1 MNEPDKALFCALQLY
16 EQCSHAGK
24 ESQTCKSDS
33 FMKKSILVRSLN
45 LTTFHRPAGCR
56 TNLTLSPPPLPPDR
70 LEEFATPLHSRQC
83 PSLNRNSWSQ
93 GVPRTRGKLNIG
105 FTQEQEQRST
115 IFPPT
120 SVAGCEKLTFFGI
133 RRKGRKTKFLCNVQ
147 SGNVKKPFIAPEYS
161 NIAPEYMENI

>member
-1 MNEPDKALFCALQLY
+1 MNEPDKALFCALQLC

-24 ESQTCKSDS
+24 ESQSCKSDS
-33 FMKKSILVRSLN
+33 SMKKSILVRSLN

-105 FTQEQEQRST
+105 FYTRMIERRSN
-115 IFPPT
+115 IYPPT
-120 SVAGCEKLTFFGI
+120 SVAGSEKLTFFGI

-147 SGNVKKPFIAPEYS
+147 SGNVKKPFM
-161 NIAPEYMENI
+161 APEYMENI

>member
-1 MNEPDKALFCALQLY
+1 MVCMNEPDKALFCALQLC

-24 ESQTCKSDS
+24 ESQSCKSDS
-33 FMKKSILVRSLN
+33 SMKKSILVRSLN

-56 TNLTLSPPPLPPDR
+56 TNPTLSPPPHPPDR

-105 FTQEQEQRST
+105 FYTRTRTEEYYISAHLSSRFWEIDILWHPKERKEDQVPLQC
-115 IFPPT
+115 
-120 SVAGCEKLTFFGI
+120 SVRQC
-133 RRKGRKTKFLCNVQ
+133 
-147 SGNVKKPFIAPEYS
+147 
-161 NIAPEYMENI
+161 

>member
-1 MNEPDKALFCALQLY
+1 MNEPDKALFCALQLC

-24 ESQTCKSDS
+24 ESQSCKSDS
-33 FMKKSILVRSLN
+33 SMKKSILVRSLN

-56 TNLTLSPPPLPPDR
+56 TNPTLSPPPLPPDR

-105 FTQEQEQRST
+105 FYTRMIERRSN
-115 IFPPT
+115 IYPPT
-120 SVAGCEKLTFFGI
+120 SVAGSEKLTFFGI

-147 SGNVKKPFIAPEYS
+147 SGNVKKPFIAPEY
-161 NIAPEYMENI
+161 MENI